1 MKLEEFAKIRT
12 GLVTA
17 RKKKSADGME
27 KTTYK
32 LLNLKCVDSQGN
44 INEEFLEEYTVSE
57 TLKDEYLTQRGDIL
71 VRLSAPYS
79 VSIIN
84 EAKLCGLVVPS
95 HFAIVRVDTNYFVPS
110 YVYWVLSRDKTRAKL
125 MKDSSGSSAFGTIS
139 SGLIGNIPINMMP
152 IQKQIALG
160 ELSILSQKEQRLL
173 KILAEEK
180 RKYNNCLISSIY
192 DEIKRGK

>member
-1 MKLEEFAKIRT
+1 MRLEEFAKIRT

-27 KTTYK
+27 ETTYK

-57 TLKDEYLTQRGDIL
+57 TLKEEYLTQRGDVL

-79 VSIIN
+79 VSITN

-110 YVYWVLSRDKTRAKL
+110 YVYWVLSREKTRAKL

-180 RKYNNCLISSIY
+180 RKYNNCLINFIY